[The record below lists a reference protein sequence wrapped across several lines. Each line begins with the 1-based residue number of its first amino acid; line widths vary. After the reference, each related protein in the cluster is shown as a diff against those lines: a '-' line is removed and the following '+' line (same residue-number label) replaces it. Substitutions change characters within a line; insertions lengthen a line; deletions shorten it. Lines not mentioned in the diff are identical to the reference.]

1 MSKGSR
7 RGLPLPDGMR
17 SSGGCSK
24 AITLITNRGVNGYC
38 WSSSLWTGGSNARN
52 LNFNFNN
59 ANVNHNVP
67 GNRFPLR
74 LVRVKEYATARYPD
88 FFSNHATEG

>member
-38 WSSSLWTGGSNARN
+38 WSSSLWTGGSHARYLGFN
-52 LNFNFNN
+52 LNH
-59 ANVNHNVP
+59 AYVGHHVP
-67 GNRFPLR
+67 GTRFPLR
-74 LVRVKEYATARYPD
+74 LVRVKE
-88 FFSNHATEG
+88 

>member
-38 WSSSLWTGGSNARN
+38 WSSSLWTGGSRARHLHFN
-52 LNFNFNN
+52 LYG
-59 ANVNHNVP
+59 ACVYRDVP

-74 LVRVKEYATARYPD
+74 LVRVKE
-88 FFSNHATEG
+88 

>member
-38 WSSSLWTGGSNARN
+38 WSASLWTGGSSARYLLFN
-52 LNFNFNN
+52 LSG
-59 ANVNHNVP
+59 AHVSRDVP
-67 GNRFPLR
+67 GYRFPLR
-74 LVRVKEYATARYPD
+74 LVRVKE
-88 FFSNHATEG
+88 

>member
-38 WSSSLWTGGSNARN
+38 WSSSLWTGGSHARY
-52 LNFNFNN
+52 LAFYLNN
-59 ANVNHNVP
+59 AYVSHLVP
-67 GNRFPLR
+67 GYRFPLR
-74 LVRVKEYATARYPD
+74 LVRVKE
-88 FFSNHATEG
+88 

>member
-38 WSSSLWTGGSNARN
+38 WSSSLWTGGSYARYLDFY
-52 LNFNFNN
+52 LND
-59 ANVNHNVP
+59 ANVGHYVP
-67 GNRFPLR
+67 GHRFPLR
-74 LVRVKEYATARYPD
+74 LVRVKE
-88 FFSNHATEG
+88 

>member
-38 WSSSLWTGGSNARN
+38 WSSSLWMGGSYARDIGFSLSNASVYHY
-52 LNFNFNN
+52 
-59 ANVNHNVP
+59 AP
-67 GNRFPLR
+67 GYRFSLR
-74 LVRVKEYATARYPD
+74 FVKVSE
-88 FFSNHATEG
+88 

>member
-38 WSSSLWTGGSNARN
+38 WSSSLWTGGSGARYLRFN
-52 LNFNFNN
+52 LYH
-59 ANVNHNVP
+59 AGVSHHVP
-67 GNRFPLR
+67 GYRFPLR
-74 LVRVKEYATARYPD
+74 LVRVKE
-88 FFSNHATEG
+88 

>member
-38 WSSSLWTGGSNARN
+38 WSSSLWTGGSGARY
-52 LNFNFNN
+52 LNFTLN
-59 ANVNHNVP
+59 AASVGHYVP
-67 GNRFPLR
+67 GHRFPLR
-74 LVRVKEYATARYPD
+74 LVRVKE
-88 FFSNHATEG
+88 

>member
-38 WSSSLWTGGSNARN
+38 WSSSLWTGGSHARR
-52 LNFNFNN
+52 LYFGLSS
-59 ANVNHNVP
+59 AGVYRNVP
-67 GNRFPLR
+67 GIGFPLR
-74 LVRVKEYATARYPD
+74 LVRVKE
-88 FFSNHATEG
+88 